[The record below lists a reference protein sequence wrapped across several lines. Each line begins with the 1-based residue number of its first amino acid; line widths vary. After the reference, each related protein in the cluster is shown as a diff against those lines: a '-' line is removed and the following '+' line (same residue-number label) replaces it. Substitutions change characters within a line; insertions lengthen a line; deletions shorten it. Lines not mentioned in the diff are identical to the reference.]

1 MTTQSDMIMGSSGRG
16 AGQFSRALRIV
27 TRALPDGG
35 GSGNLVICGNGDGL
49 AGDTGQAIGGESY
62 AACPVSAL
70 SGYPGIG
77 ETPARSSRLIRIM
90 AIVMISASSMM
101 PADTSN
107 PREKPTASA

>member
-1 MTTQSDMIMGSSGRG
+1 MIMDGGGRG
-16 AGQFSRALRIV
+16 AGQFSRGLHTV
-27 TRALPDGG
+27 TRSLPTGG
-35 GSGNLVICGNGDGL
+35 PSRNLVICGNGDGL
-49 AGDTGQAIGGESY
+49 AGVTGQAIGGGSY

-70 SGYPGIG
+70 PGYPGIG

-90 AIVMISASSMM
+90 AIVMIRASSMM